1 MLFET
6 PVTSYIILS
15 VYHEPFFPKYGT
27 FFYMHIPDPFAL
39 YSIAR

>member
-15 VYHEPFFPKYGT
+15 VYHEPFFQNMVL